1 MNGPFDEETAFALQL
16 SLDASAHCSWLSLEE
31 KEHIPTVGRIF
42 PRATSAYVDGLDF
55 PALQLGR
62 IKRHFNWGI
71 AEGEPFVIALPHLV
85 LHCSTEFYTRDVMA
99 ENLYL
104 KRKCSVLE
112 EEHAE
117 MKQKH
122 AKLEHD
128 VEHLKRL
135 VSQLLA
141 SSSLGLTI
149 ADQGGESTA
158 SDVGASDAKGK
169 KKI

>member
-1 MNGPFDEETAFALQL
+1 MIT
-16 SLDASAHCSWLSLEE
+16 
-31 KEHIPTVGRIF
+31 
-42 PRATSAYVDGLDF
+42 
-55 PALQLGR
+55 
-62 IKRHFNWGI
+62 
-71 AEGEPFVIALPHLV
+71 LPHLV
-85 LHCSTEFYTRDVMA
+85 LHCSMEFYTRDVLA
-99 ENLYL
+99 ENLFL

-112 EEHAE
+112 VEHAK

-128 VEHLKRL
+128 VENLKCL

-158 SDVGASDAKGK
+158 SDAGASDAKGK
-169 KKI
+169 GKM